1 MLTMYFEKK
10 FRYSSNQFFS
20 TMQRQT
26 GVGPSCKHYK
36 FFYPFLNLLPR
47 RETITY
53 TCIYFLIVDMN
64 VGNILQE
71 FSLKISYHFFLV
83 DANIEGEGV
92 GLG

>member
-1 MLTMYFEKK
+1 
-10 FRYSSNQFFS
+10 
-20 TMQRQT
+20 
-26 GVGPSCKHYK
+26 
-36 FFYPFLNLLPR
+36 
-47 RETITY
+47 
-53 TCIYFLIVDMN
+53 MN